1 MIFGKLFG
9 LFKPKKK
16 RRPQKV
22 DRGRYL
28 FKPIMGRTLRFIM
41 SIDENELIDLV
52 ENNQLMI
59 NGQPVTMD
67 RLAERLESGKYLV
80 TQDDGSS
87 WRFFIV

>member
-1 MIFGKLFG
+1 
-9 LFKPKKK
+9 
-16 RRPQKV
+16 
-22 DRGRYL
+22 
-28 FKPIMGRTLRFIM
+28 M